1 MKINSLPT
9 PQTQQSHVALQ
20 KTSSSAKSQA
30 ESSLPT
36 TTSTPSVGEQ
46 NDNDQDDQL
55 SLSLTGLSSLNQRP
69 TTASELT
76 DSQASD
82 LANRIKQDFQNN
94 PQASKVF
101 NTPDTKAVISL
112 LSSR

>member
-1 MKINSLPT
+1 MKINNLPT
-9 PQTQQSHVALQ
+9 PQTQQSQVALQ
-20 KTSSSAKSQA
+20 KTSSSTKSQA

-36 TTSTPSVGEQ
+36 TSTRSVGEQ

-112 LSSR
+112 LSNR